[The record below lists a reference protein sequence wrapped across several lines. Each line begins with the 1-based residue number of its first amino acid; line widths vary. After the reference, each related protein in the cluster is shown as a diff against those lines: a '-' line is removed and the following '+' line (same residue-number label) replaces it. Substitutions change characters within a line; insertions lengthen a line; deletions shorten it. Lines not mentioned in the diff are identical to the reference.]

1 VELQTTWI
9 AVAAGIAIGLLAGIG
24 LGRRAGRGA
33 AKRARDLEDQ
43 LMAAED
49 EMKRYRAQVSDHFSE
64 TSKLLRDLTL
74 QYRNVYEHLAD
85 GARTLCPD
93 GATLLAPSLAEAALP
108 ASASALHPPASEP
121 DEIDDQLD
129 LDLQAAAR
137 ATTPARSSDALGPLL
152 DEAEPG
158 WARSNGDSRPS

>member
-9 AVAAGIAIGLLAGIG
+9 AVAAGIAIGLIAGVG
-24 LGRRAGRGA
+24 LGRWAGRSA
-33 AKRARDLEDQ
+33 AKRARDLEEQ
-43 LMAAED
+43 LAAAED
-49 EMKRYRAQVSDHFSE
+49 AMKRYRTQVSDHFSE

-93 GATLLAPSLAEAALP
+93 GTTLLAASLAEAALP
-108 ASASALHPPASEP
+108 ASASALHPAASEP
-121 DEIDDQLD
+121 DEIDEQLD
-129 LDLQAAAR
+129 LDLEAAAR
-137 ATTPARSSDALGPLL
+137 ATAPTRSPDALGPLL

-158 WARSNGDSRPS
+158 WARSNGDSRPA